1 MPLVYQQN
9 INDDTK
15 LGVWHITEAPAFF
28 SEEIEMIHAI
38 KNQDKAIQFLAGR
51 CLLRQLFSNFP
62 IKEIKIAQSKKPYL
76 PKGQFQFSISH
87 SGRFAAAIISKKNKA
102 GIDIELPQ
110 PRINAIKHKFVNDE
124 ESLILSALSLED
136 DHQYTLA
143 WAIKEAVFKWYGDGK
158 VNYKEHISILS
169 IYKEDNVIS
178 GIVVFKKLKDELL
191 KVKAI
196 FFEGHYLVWVL

>member
-28 SEEIEMIHAI
+28 LEEIEMIHTI

-51 CLLRQLFSNFP
+51 YLLRQLFSNFP
-62 IKEIKIAQSKKPYL
+62 IEEIKIAQSKKPYL

-110 PRINAIKHKFVNDE
+110 PRINAIKHKFVNDDE
-124 ESLILSALSLED
+124 LLILSALSLED

-143 WAIKEAVFKWYGDGK
+143 WAIKEAVFKWYGDGQ
-158 VNYKEHISILS
+158 VNFKEHISILS

-178 GIVVFKKLKDELL
+178 GDVVFKKLNDVLL

-196 FFEGHYLVWVL
+196 YFEGHYLVWVL